1 MAEVEEQ
8 EPESTVEREKQKKY
22 LSRPFIWLLV
32 VLILGLLI
40 FALLQEQNPV
50 QTQSEGQRSG
60 TARKAES
67 KPTPAELVPLHS
79 GSPGGNN
86 SLGGGTSLGGAHH

>member
-1 MAEVEEQ
+1 MAEVEDQ
-8 EPESTVEREKQKKY
+8 EPESAVEREKQKKY

-40 FALLQEQNPV
+40 FALLQDKIPT
-50 QTQSEGQRSG
+50 QTQSESRSG
-60 TARKAES
+60 TAKKAKS

-86 SLGGGTSLGGAHH
+86 SLGGNTSLGGPSH